1 MRGILAL
8 ALILAGG
15 IFLLPFILGFV
26 IFVLCALVLFM
37 LLARFNLLP
46 KRSFRTYE
54 MKIERGSPERDPGA
68 RDGFASSDETM
79 QQEGEV
85 ITLPESALRKEDGET
100 DEEEGIP

>member
-26 IFVLCALVLFM
+26 IFLLCALVLFM

-46 KRSFRTYE
+46 KRSFRAYE
-54 MKIERGSPERDPGA
+54 ITIERGSPERKPGA

-100 DEEEGIP
+100 DAEEDIP

>member
-54 MKIERGSPERDPGA
+54 MKIERGSPEREPGA

-79 QQEGEV
+79 QREGEV

>member
-1 MRGILAL
+1 
-8 ALILAGG
+8 
-15 IFLLPFILGFV
+15 
-26 IFVLCALVLFM
+26 
-37 LLARFNLLP
+37 
-46 KRSFRTYE
+46 
-54 MKIERGSPERDPGA
+54 MKIECGSPEREPGA